1 MRKIARV
8 VLGRVAMADMSGK
21 VALVTGAGS
30 GIGRAT
36 AEAFAAKGC
45 RVVLAGRREDALGKL
60 ASAIRTG
67 GGEAA
72 VARTDVSVAG
82 EVERMVARVIEAFGR
97 LDFAVNNA
105 GIEGQLHPI
114 TDLPEEEWDRV
125 LDTNL
130 KGVYLCM
137 KYEGRAMLESGNGG
151 VIVNVGSVNSFLG
164 VATASAYVASK
175 HGMVGLTSSVSA
187 ELAPRGIR
195 VNLVCPGII
204 DTPMHRRLRRLL
216 GDEIYDR
223 AILPT
228 VHLQRAGLPE
238 EIARSIVFLCS
249 EDASYITGTTL
260 TPDGGFLSTI

>member
-1 MRKIARV
+1 
-8 VLGRVAMADMSGK
+8 MAEMSGK
-21 VALVTGAGS
+21 VALITGSSS

-36 AEAFAAKGC
+36 AEAFAATGC
-45 RVVLAGRREDALGKL
+45 RVLLAARREDALADL
-60 ASAIRTG
+60 AGAIRKR
-67 GGEAA
+67 GGEAE

-82 EVERMVARVIEAFGR
+82 DVERMVGRAIEAFGR

-105 GIEGQLHPI
+105 GIEGQPSPI
-114 TDLPEEEWDRV
+114 TDLAEEEWDRV

-130 KGVYLCM
+130 KGVFLCV
-137 KYEGRAMLESGNGG
+137 KYEGRAMLECGNGG
-151 VIVNVGSVNSFLG
+151 AIVNVGSVNSFLG

-175 HGMVGLTSSVSA
+175 HGLVGLTSSASA

-204 DTPMHRRLRRLL
+204 DTPMHRRLRQLL
-216 GDEIYDR
+216 GDEVYDR
-223 AILPT
+223 MILPT
-228 VHLQRAGLPE
+228 VHLQRAGLPG